1 MDANAKIGKPFIRM
15 DPNKM
20 SNNGRI
26 MLDMFERQNL
36 VIANTLE
43 MCDGTI
49 TRERIVENK
58 AEKSAIDYIVMCEEL
73 LEHLIEMSIDES
85 RINVLSRYRKTKDG
99 IKRVVL
105 SDHNPLFSKFSI
117 TFNRRPVIIRK
128 EYFRFK
134 CEESKKRFHDETS
147 TTSKL
152 SSCFRNETNF
162 DSSAK
167 LFHRTLNKTVHK
179 CFKKVRIKSG
189 KNKFL
194 GDKIIQDKMKL
205 AKKLKLFL
213 WNNKCKIGNKIAQN
227 KLKEVEDQIVEI
239 EASKNAEIVREHIDT
254 VETLD
259 GNFSHMGMW
268 KLKQKLCPIEG
279 DPPMAKHDDR
289 GNLIT
294 SPEALKH
301 IRIV

>member
-1 MDANAKIGKPFIRM
+1 MKIPGYQIFEKIRKNKGGGGLLTAVDEDLDPVLVANTKDDTEILAVEAKIGSKKIRILNGYGPQEDDDIQEILNFWQEMEVEILKAKDDECLIIIEMDANAKIGKPFIRM
-15 DPNKM
+15 DPNQM

-49 TRERIVENK
+49 TREIIVENK

-152 SSCFRNETNF
+152 SSCFKNETNF

-189 KNKFL
+189 KTN
-194 GDKIIQDKMKL
+194 
-205 AKKLKLFL
+205 
-213 WNNKCKIGNKIAQN
+213 
-227 KLKEVEDQIVEI
+227 
-239 EASKNAEIVREHIDT
+239 S
-254 VETLD
+254 
-259 GNFSHMGMW
+259 
-268 KLKQKLCPIEG
+268 
-279 DPPMAKHDDR
+279 
-289 GNLIT
+289 
-294 SPEALKH
+294 
-301 IRIV
+301 